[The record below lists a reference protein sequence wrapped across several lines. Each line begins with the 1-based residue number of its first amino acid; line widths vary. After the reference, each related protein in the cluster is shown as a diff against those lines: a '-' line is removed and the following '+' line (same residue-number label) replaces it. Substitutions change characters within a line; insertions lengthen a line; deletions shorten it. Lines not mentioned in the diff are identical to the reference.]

1 MGKLVLEIERREF
14 IRNRYYIM
22 QSVEVKIYFYIYIY
36 ISTVMRDYRFA
47 AEIYKMFNRIDKR
60 FIV

>member
-1 MGKLVLEIERREF
+1 MQLVEI
-14 IRNRYYIM
+14 
-22 QSVEVKIYFYIYIY
+22 KIYFYIYIY
-36 ISTVMRDYRFA
+36 ISTVMRGYRFA